1 MPPCEVASRTIFCF
15 QFGIFEKW
23 PSPHKNLVR
32 GSSHQILVRKSAT
45 RQWNGFEQGFLRLK
59 CPVFVFFRF
68 FFALSKMHMGS
79 SGRQSACVPDS
90 VLAHVSR
97 AHQYWLGPWT
107 PRCRTQGGL
116 CGSRRPDDPMPILMI
131 ENRNPFP
138 FSRIIGIG
146 SHTKIPCYGIRNTKT
161 WSDQRVCEQSPR
173 LWPKKQKFVTLSLT
187 ATTVT
192 FWPQTSRSP
201 SHHFGCRSKCVLLW
215 FTKPGMPQQVCA
227 TLMCCYG
234 PRVSSQPSQGGTQ
247 KGRITN
253 ISSHPVLHQTTWGG
267 QIPTLQW
274 PCPGDAENA
283 YELWPGFFH
292 GLLPVSRLTGRMA
305 RFPLGQCCEAGT
317 LTNKPSA
324 ASFQEDEIWIA
335 MGMQNT
341 I

>member
-201 SHHFGCRSKCVLLW
+201 SHFGCRSKCVLLW
-215 FTKPGMPQQVCA
+215 FVVTV
-227 TLMCCYG
+227 
-234 PRVSSQPSQGGTQ
+234 
-247 KGRITN
+247 
-253 ISSHPVLHQTTWGG
+253 
-267 QIPTLQW
+267 
-274 PCPGDAENA
+274 
-283 YELWPGFFH
+283 PGFPRNRAK
-292 GLLPVSRLTGRMA
+292 GERKKGESPTYLLTLSSIRQPGVARSPPFSDLAQGTRRTHTSYDQGSFMGFCPCHDSPAGWPDFLSASAVKLAPWPINLVQPVSKKM
-305 RFPLGQCCEAGT
+305 RFE
-317 LTNKPSA
+317 
-324 ASFQEDEIWIA
+324 
-335 MGMQNT
+335 
-341 I
+341 